1 MIKVLVVD
9 DEVWMCKTLNK
20 IIEEDTASFVVTGTA
35 KNGAEA
41 LDILER
47 SAVDLVLTDIKMP
60 FMDGIQLMEQ
70 MRMKKMEQPVIL
82 ITGFEEFQYARQ
94 ALRLGAYD
102 YLSKP
107 IKKQEVL
114 RVLASV
120 ETAHFGS
127 KVSQTA
133 LAASD
138 QEENRRGIQV
148 IEWVKEVVDQQY
160 HEDLSLSI
168 IAEKMGFNPSYLS
181 RLFKEEAGISFVK
194 YLTKKRME
202 EAQKL
207 LEHTRL
213 NVSDVSKSV
222 GYFDEKH
229 FSKIFKREVGV
240 PPNHYR
246 KDAGK

>member
-1 MIKVLVVD
+1 MIKVLLVD
-9 DEVWMCKTLNK
+9 DEYWMCKTLNK
-20 IIEEDTASFVVTGTA
+20 IIEEDAASFVVVETA

-41 LDILER
+41 LEILER
-47 SAVDLVLTDIKMP
+47 SSVDLVMTDIKMP

-70 MRMKKMEQPVIL
+70 MRNKQMDQPVII

-94 ALRLGAYD
+94 ALRLGAFD

-107 IKKQEVL
+107 VKKQDVMKVL
-114 RVLASV
+114 ESV
-120 ETAHFGS
+120 EAAHFDRKGS
-127 KVSQTA
+127 QIV

-138 QEENRRGIQV
+138 QEEGRRGIQV
-148 IEWVKEVVDQQY
+148 IEWVKEVVDLDY

-168 IAEKMGFNPSYLS
+168 IAEKMEFNASYLS
-181 RLFKEEAGISFVK
+181 RLFKEEVGISFVK

-213 NVSDVSKSV
+213 TVSDVSKSV

-229 FSKIFKREVGV
+229 FSKIFKREFGIS
-240 PPNHYR
+240 PNHYR
-246 KDAGK
+246 KDTSK